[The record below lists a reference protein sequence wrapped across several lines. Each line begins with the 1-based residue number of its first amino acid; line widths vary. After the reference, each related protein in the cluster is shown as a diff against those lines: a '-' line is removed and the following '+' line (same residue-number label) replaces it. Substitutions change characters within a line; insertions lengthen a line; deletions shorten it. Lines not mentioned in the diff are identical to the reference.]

1 MNKILLLDLG
11 GTNLRYALSEVGS
24 AEVIDTKKIALD
36 TISNFDDYIEDL
48 VKKFN
53 IHSMIISAAGPK
65 VNGVISMT
73 NRDLV
78 IDEQALK
85 VKFNLHECVLLNDWE
100 SIGYSLSNIQD
111 VEIEFIKKGNPFN
124 SNTFFIGPGTGLGAA
139 LKVQDGQVI
148 PTEIGNTTGLTKS
161 LLNNYLIDDNFSK
174 FITLEDVVSG
184 SAISSIYEYKTGN
197 SITSEGV
204 IRLLKEGDKNAETV
218 IKGFT
223 KSLAEVISDMAL
235 TFIAGNGVYIAG
247 SLMRTIV
254 ELMDKDLFIE
264 HFIGSKKGIHL
275 ELLEKMPIGMINREH
290 ACLQGNLNFY
300 NLNIK

>member
-11 GTNLRYALSEVGS
+11 GTNLRYALSEEGS
-24 AEVIDTKKIALD
+24 TEVRDTKKIALD
-36 TISNFDDYIEDL
+36 TISNFDDFIEDL

-65 VNGVISMT
+65 VNRVISMT

-85 VKFNLHECVLLNDWE
+85 VKFNLHKCFLLNDWE
-100 SIGYSLSNIQD
+100 SIGYSLSNIKD
-111 VEIEFIKKGNPFN
+111 VEIELIKKGNPFN

-148 PTEIGNTTGLTKS
+148 PTEIGNTTGLTRS
-161 LLNNYLIDDNFSK
+161 LLNNYLIDDSPSK
-174 FITLEDVVSG
+174 FVTLEDVVSG
-184 SAISSIYEYKTGN
+184 SAISSIYKYKTGN
-197 SITSEGV
+197 SITSEEV
-204 IRLLKEGDKNAETV
+204 VKLLKEGDKDAESV
-218 IKGFT
+218 IAGFT

-235 TFIAGNGVYIAG
+235 TFISGNGVYIAG
-247 SLMRTIV
+247 GLMRTIV
-254 ELMDKDLFIE
+254 EFMDKDLFIE
-264 HFIGSKKGIHL
+264 HFTGSKKGIHL

>member
-11 GTNLRYALSEVGS
+11 GTNLRYAFSEEGS
-24 AEVIDTKKIALD
+24 AEVRDTKKIALD
-36 TISNFDDYIEDL
+36 TISNFDDFIEDL

-85 VKFNLHECVLLNDWE
+85 VKFNLHKCFLLNDWE
-100 SIGYSLSNIQD
+100 SIGYSLSNIKD
-111 VEIEFIKKGNPFN
+111 VEIELIKKGNPFN

-148 PTEIGNTTGLTKS
+148 PTEIGNTTGLTRS
-161 LLNNYLIDDNFSK
+161 LLNNYLIDDSPSK
-174 FITLEDVVSG
+174 FVTLEDVVSG

-197 SITSEGV
+197 SITSVEV
-204 IRLLKEGDKNAETV
+204 VKLLKEGDKDAESV
-218 IKGFT
+218 IAGFT

-235 TFIAGNGVYIAG
+235 TFISGNGVYIAG
-247 SLMRTIV
+247 GLMRTIV
-254 ELMDKDLFIE
+254 EFMDKDLFIE
-264 HFIGSKKGIHL
+264 HFTGSKKGIHL

>member
-11 GTNLRYALSEVGS
+11 GTNLRYALSKEGS
-24 AEVIDTKKIALD
+24 AEVMDTKKIALD
-36 TISNFDDYIEDL
+36 TILNFDDFIEDL

-53 IHSMIISAAGPK
+53 IDSMIISAAGPK

-111 VEIEFIKKGNPFN
+111 VEIELIKKGNPFN

-139 LKVQDGQVI
+139 LKVQDGKVI

-161 LLNNYLIDDNFSK
+161 LLNNYLIDESPSK

-204 IRLLKEGDKNAETV
+204 IKLLKEGDKHAETV

>member
-11 GTNLRYALSEVGS
+11 GTNLRYALSEEGS
-24 AEVIDTKKIALD
+24 TEVRDTKKIALD
-36 TISNFDDYIEDL
+36 TISNFDDFIEDL

-85 VKFNLHECVLLNDWE
+85 VKFNLHKCFLLNDWE

-111 VEIEFIKKGNPFN
+111 VEIELIKKGNPFN

-148 PTEIGNTTGLTKS
+148 PTEIGNTTGLTRS
-161 LLNNYLIDDNFSK
+161 LLNNYLIDDGPSK
-174 FITLEDVVSG
+174 FVTLEDVVSG

-197 SITSEGV
+197 SITSEEV
-204 IRLLKEGDKNAETV
+204 VKLLKEGDKDAESV
-218 IKGFT
+218 IAGFT

-235 TFIAGNGVYIAG
+235 TFISGNGVYIAG
-247 SLMRTIV
+247 GLMRTIV
-254 ELMDKDLFIE
+254 EFMDKDLFIE
-264 HFIGSKKGIHL
+264 HFTGSKKGIHL

>member
-11 GTNLRYALSEVGS
+11 GTNLRYALSKEGS
-24 AEVIDTKKIALD
+24 AEVMDTKKIALD
-36 TISNFDDYIEDL
+36 TILNFDDFIEDL

-53 IHSMIISAAGPK
+53 INSMIISAAGPK

-85 VKFNLHECVLLNDWE
+85 VKFNLHVCVLLNDWE

-111 VEIEFIKKGNPFN
+111 VEIELIKKGNPFN

-139 LKVQDGQVI
+139 LKVQDGKVI

-161 LLNNYLIDDNFSK
+161 LLNNYLIDESPSK

-197 SITSEGV
+197 SITSEV
-204 IRLLKEGDKNAETV
+204 VVKLLKEGDKDAESV
-218 IKGFT
+218 INGFT

-235 TFIAGNGVYIAG
+235 TFISGNGIYIAG

-254 ELMDKDLFIE
+254 EFMDKDLFIE

-300 NLNIK
+300 NQNIK

>member
-11 GTNLRYALSEVGS
+11 GTNLRYALFEEGS
-24 AEVIDTKKIALD
+24 AEVRDTKKIALD
-36 TISNFDDYIEDL
+36 TISNFDDFIEDL

-85 VKFNLHECVLLNDWE
+85 VKFNLHKCFLLNDWE
-100 SIGYSLSNIQD
+100 SIGYSLSNIKD
-111 VEIEFIKKGNPFN
+111 VEIELIKKGNPFN

-148 PTEIGNTTGLTKS
+148 PTEIGNTTGLTRS
-161 LLNNYLIDDNFSK
+161 LLNNYLIDDSPSK
-174 FITLEDVVSG
+174 FVTLEDVVSG

-197 SITSEGV
+197 SITSEEV
-204 IRLLKEGDKNAETV
+204 VKLLKEGDKDAESV
-218 IKGFT
+218 IAGFT

-235 TFIAGNGVYIAG
+235 TFISGNGVYIAG
-247 SLMRTIV
+247 GLMRTIV
-254 ELMDKDLFIE
+254 EFMDKDLFIE
-264 HFIGSKKGIHL
+264 HFTGSKKGIHL

>member
-11 GTNLRYALSEVGS
+11 GTNLRYALSEEGS
-24 AEVIDTKKIALD
+24 TEVRDTKKIALD
-36 TISNFDDYIEDL
+36 TISNFDDFIEDL

-85 VKFNLHECVLLNDWE
+85 VKFNLHKCFLLNDWE
-100 SIGYSLSNIQD
+100 SIGYSLSNIKD
-111 VEIEFIKKGNPFN
+111 VEIELIKKGNPFN

-148 PTEIGNTTGLTKS
+148 PTEIGNTTGLTRS
-161 LLNNYLIDDNFSK
+161 LLNNYLIDDSPSK
-174 FITLEDVVSG
+174 FVTLEDVVSG

-197 SITSEGV
+197 SITSEEV
-204 IRLLKEGDKNAETV
+204 VKLLKEGDKDAESV
-218 IKGFT
+218 IAGFT

-247 SLMRTIV
+247 GLMRTIV
-254 ELMDKDLFIE
+254 EFMDKDLFIE
-264 HFIGSKKGIHL
+264 HFTGSKKGIHL

>member
-1 MNKILLLDLG
+1 
-11 GTNLRYALSEVGS
+11 
-24 AEVIDTKKIALD
+24 
-36 TISNFDDYIEDL
+36 
-48 VKKFN
+48 
-53 IHSMIISAAGPK
+53 
-65 VNGVISMT
+65 
-73 NRDLV
+73 
-78 IDEQALK
+78 
-85 VKFNLHECVLLNDWE
+85 LLNDWE

-111 VEIEFIKKGNPFN
+111 VEIELIKKGNPFN

-139 LKVQDGQVI
+139 LKVQDGKVI

-161 LLNNYLIDDNFSK
+161 LLNNYLIDESPSK
-174 FITLEDVVSG
+174 FITLEDVISG

-204 IRLLKEGDKNAETV
+204 VKLLKEGDKDAESV
-218 IKGFT
+218 INGFT

-235 TFIAGNGVYIAG
+235 TFISGNGIYIAG

-254 ELMDKDLFIE
+254 EFMDKDLFIE

-300 NLNIK
+300 NQNIK

>member
-11 GTNLRYALSEVGS
+11 GTNLRYALSKEGS
-24 AEVIDTKKIALD
+24 AEVMDTKKIALD
-36 TISNFDDYIEDL
+36 TILNFDDFIEDL

-53 IHSMIISAAGPK
+53 IDSMIISAAGPK

-111 VEIEFIKKGNPFN
+111 VEIELIKKGNPFN

-139 LKVQDGQVI
+139 LKVQDGKVI

-161 LLNNYLIDDNFSK
+161 LLNNYLIDESPSK

-204 IRLLKEGDKNAETV
+204 VKLLKEGDKDAESV
-218 IKGFT
+218 INGFT

-235 TFIAGNGVYIAG
+235 TFISGNGIYIAG

-254 ELMDKDLFIE
+254 EFMDKDLFIE

-300 NLNIK
+300 NQNIK

>member
-11 GTNLRYALSEVGS
+11 GTNLRYALSKEGS
-24 AEVIDTKKIALD
+24 AEVMDTKKIALD
-36 TISNFDDYIEDL
+36 TILNFDDFIEDL

-53 IHSMIISAAGPK
+53 INSMIISAAGPK

-111 VEIEFIKKGNPFN
+111 VEIELIKKGNPFN

-139 LKVQDGQVI
+139 LKVQDGKVI

-161 LLNNYLIDDNFSK
+161 LLNNYLIDESPSK

-204 IRLLKEGDKNAETV
+204 VKLLKEGDKDAESV
-218 IKGFT
+218 INGFT

-235 TFIAGNGVYIAG
+235 TFISGNGIYIAG

-254 ELMDKDLFIE
+254 EFMDKDLFIE

-300 NLNIK
+300 NQNIK

>member
-11 GTNLRYALSEVGS
+11 GTNLRYAFSKEGS
-24 AEVIDTKKIALD
+24 AEVRDTKKIALD
-36 TISNFDDYIEDL
+36 TISNFDDFIEDL

-85 VKFNLHECVLLNDWE
+85 VKFNLHKCFLLNDWE

-111 VEIEFIKKGNPFN
+111 VEIELIKKGNPFN

-148 PTEIGNTTGLTKS
+148 PTEIGNTTGLTRS
-161 LLNNYLIDDNFSK
+161 LLNNYLIDDSPSK
-174 FITLEDVVSG
+174 FVTLEDVVSG

-197 SITSEGV
+197 SITSEEV
-204 IRLLKEGDKNAETV
+204 VKLLKEGDKDAESV
-218 IKGFT
+218 IAGFT

-235 TFIAGNGVYIAG
+235 TFISGNGVYIAG
-247 SLMRTIV
+247 GLMRTIV
-254 ELMDKDLFIE
+254 EFMDKDLFIE
-264 HFIGSKKGIHL
+264 HFTGSKKGIHL

>member
-11 GTNLRYALSEVGS
+11 GTNLRYALSKEGS
-24 AEVIDTKKIALD
+24 AEVMDTKKIALD
-36 TISNFDDYIEDL
+36 TILNFDDFIEDL

-53 IHSMIISAAGPK
+53 INSMIISAAGPK

-111 VEIEFIKKGNPFN
+111 VEIELIKKGNPFN

-139 LKVQDGQVI
+139 LKVQDGKVI

-161 LLNNYLIDDNFSK
+161 LLNNYLIDESPSK
-174 FITLEDVVSG
+174 FITLEDVISG

-204 IRLLKEGDKNAETV
+204 VKLLKEGDKDAESV
-218 IKGFT
+218 INGFT

-235 TFIAGNGVYIAG
+235 TFISGNGIYIAG

-254 ELMDKDLFIE
+254 EFMDKDLFIE

-300 NLNIK
+300 NQNIK

>member
-11 GTNLRYALSEVGS
+11 GTNLRYALSKEGS
-24 AEVIDTKKIALD
+24 AEVMDTKKIALD
-36 TISNFDDYIEDL
+36 TILNFDDFIEDL

-53 IHSMIISAAGPK
+53 INSMIISAAGPK

-85 VKFNLHECVLLNDWE
+85 VKFNLHVCVLLNDWE

-111 VEIEFIKKGNPFN
+111 VEIELIKKGNPFN

-139 LKVQDGQVI
+139 LKVQDGKVI

-161 LLNNYLIDDNFSK
+161 LLNNYLIDESPSK

-204 IRLLKEGDKNAETV
+204 VKLLKEGDKDAESV
-218 IKGFT
+218 INGFT

-235 TFIAGNGVYIAG
+235 TFISGNGIYIAG

-254 ELMDKDLFIE
+254 EFMDKDLFIE

>member
-11 GTNLRYALSEVGS
+11 GTNLRYALSEEGS
-24 AEVIDTKKIALD
+24 TEVRDTKKIALD
-36 TISNFDDYIEDL
+36 TISNFDDFIEDL

-85 VKFNLHECVLLNDWE
+85 VKFNLHKCFLLNDWE

-111 VEIEFIKKGNPFN
+111 VEIELIKKGNPFN

-148 PTEIGNTTGLTKS
+148 PTEIGNTTGLTRS
-161 LLNNYLIDDNFSK
+161 LLNNYLIYDSPSK
-174 FITLEDVVSG
+174 FVTLEDVVSG

-197 SITSEGV
+197 SITSEEV
-204 IRLLKEGDKNAETV
+204 VKLLKEGDKDAESV
-218 IKGFT
+218 IAGFT

-235 TFIAGNGVYIAG
+235 TFISGNGVYIAG
-247 SLMRTIV
+247 GLMRTIV
-254 ELMDKDLFIE
+254 EFMDKDLFIE
-264 HFIGSKKGIHL
+264 HFTGSKKGIHL

>member
-11 GTNLRYALSEVGS
+11 GTNLRYALSEEGS
-24 AEVIDTKKIALD
+24 TEVRDTKKIALD
-36 TISNFDDYIEDL
+36 TISNFDDFIEDL

-85 VKFNLHECVLLNDWE
+85 VKFNLHKCFLLNDWE
-100 SIGYSLSNIQD
+100 SIGYSLSNIKD
-111 VEIEFIKKGNPFN
+111 VEIELIKKGNPFN

-148 PTEIGNTTGLTKS
+148 PTEIGNTTGLTRS
-161 LLNNYLIDDNFSK
+161 LLNNYLIDDGPSK
-174 FITLEDVVSG
+174 FVTLEDVVSG

-197 SITSEGV
+197 SITSEEV
-204 IRLLKEGDKNAETV
+204 VKLLKEGDKDAESV
-218 IKGFT
+218 IAGFT

-235 TFIAGNGVYIAG
+235 TFISGNGVYIAG
-247 SLMRTIV
+247 GLMRTIV
-254 ELMDKDLFIE
+254 EFMDKDLFIE
-264 HFIGSKKGIHL
+264 HFTGSKKGIHL

>member
-11 GTNLRYALSEVGS
+11 GTNLRYALSEEGS
-24 AEVIDTKKIALD
+24 TEVRDTKKIALD
-36 TISNFDDYIEDL
+36 TISNFDDFIEDL

-85 VKFNLHECVLLNDWE
+85 VKFNLHKCFLLNDWE
-100 SIGYSLSNIQD
+100 SIGYSLSNIKD
-111 VEIEFIKKGNPFN
+111 VEIELIKKGNPFN

-148 PTEIGNTTGLTKS
+148 PTEIGNTTGLTRS
-161 LLNNYLIDDNFSK
+161 LLNNYLIDDSPSK
-174 FITLEDVVSG
+174 FVTLEDVVSG

-197 SITSEGV
+197 SITSEEV
-204 IRLLKEGDKNAETV
+204 VKLLKEGDKDAESV
-218 IKGFT
+218 IAGFT

-235 TFIAGNGVYIAG
+235 TFISGNGIYIAG

-254 ELMDKDLFIE
+254 EFMDKDLFIE

-300 NLNIK
+300 NQNIK

>member
-11 GTNLRYALSEVGS
+11 GTNLRYALSIEGS
-24 AEVIDTKKIALD
+24 AEVMDTKKIALD
-36 TISNFDDYIEDL
+36 TILNFDDFIEDL

-53 IHSMIISAAGPK
+53 INSMIISAAGPK

-111 VEIEFIKKGNPFN
+111 VEIELIKKGNPFN

-139 LKVQDGQVI
+139 LKVQDGKVI

-161 LLNNYLIDDNFSK
+161 LLNNYLIDESPSK

-204 IRLLKEGDKNAETV
+204 VKLLKEGDKDAESV
-218 IKGFT
+218 INGFT

-235 TFIAGNGVYIAG
+235 TFISGNGIYIAG

-254 ELMDKDLFIE
+254 EFMDKDLFIE
-264 HFIGSKKGIHL
+264 HFIGLKKGIHL

-300 NLNIK
+300 NQNIK

>member
-11 GTNLRYALSEVGS
+11 GTNLRYALSKEGS
-24 AEVIDTKKIALD
+24 AEVMDTKKIALD
-36 TISNFDDYIEDL
+36 TILNFDDFIEDL

-53 IHSMIISAAGPK
+53 IDSMIISAAGPK

-111 VEIEFIKKGNPFN
+111 VEIELIKKGNPFN

-139 LKVQDGQVI
+139 LKVQDGKVI

-161 LLNNYLIDDNFSK
+161 LLNNYLIDDNFNK

-204 IRLLKEGDKNAETV
+204 IKLLKEGDKHAETV

-247 SLMRTIV
+247 GLMRTIV
-254 ELMDKDLFIE
+254 EFMDKDLFIE
-264 HFIGSKKGIHL
+264 HFTGSKKGIHL

>member
-11 GTNLRYALSEVGS
+11 GTNLRYALSKEGS
-24 AEVIDTKKIALD
+24 AEVMDTKKIALD
-36 TISNFDDYIEDL
+36 TILNFDDFIEDL

-53 IHSMIISAAGPK
+53 INSMIISAAGPK

-111 VEIEFIKKGNPFN
+111 VEIELIKKGNPFN

-139 LKVQDGQVI
+139 LKVQDGKVI

-161 LLNNYLIDDNFSK
+161 LLNNYLIDESPSK

-197 SITSEGV
+197 SITSEV
-204 IRLLKEGDKNAETV
+204 VVKLLKEGDKDAESV
-218 IKGFT
+218 INGFT

-235 TFIAGNGVYIAG
+235 TFISGNGIYIAG

-254 ELMDKDLFIE
+254 EFMDKDLFIE

-300 NLNIK
+300 NQNIK

>member
-11 GTNLRYALSEVGS
+11 GTNLRYALSKEGS
-24 AEVIDTKKIALD
+24 AEAMDTKKIALD
-36 TISNFDDYIEDL
+36 TILNFDDFIEDL

-53 IHSMIISAAGPK
+53 INSMIISAAGPK

-85 VKFNLHECVLLNDWE
+85 VKFNLHVCVLLNDWE

-111 VEIEFIKKGNPFN
+111 VEIELIKKGNPFN

-139 LKVQDGQVI
+139 LKVQDGKVI

-161 LLNNYLIDDNFSK
+161 LLNNYLIDESPSK

-204 IRLLKEGDKNAETV
+204 VKLLKEGDKDAESV
-218 IKGFT
+218 INGFT

-235 TFIAGNGVYIAG
+235 TFISGNGIYIAG

-254 ELMDKDLFIE
+254 EFMDKDLFIE

-300 NLNIK
+300 NQNIK

>member
-1 MNKILLLDLG
+1 
-11 GTNLRYALSEVGS
+11 
-24 AEVIDTKKIALD
+24 
-36 TISNFDDYIEDL
+36 
-48 VKKFN
+48 
-53 IHSMIISAAGPK
+53 MIISAAGPK

-85 VKFNLHECVLLNDWE
+85 VKFNLHKCFLLNDWE

-111 VEIEFIKKGNPFN
+111 VEIELIKKGNPFN

-148 PTEIGNTTGLTKS
+148 PTEIGNTTGLTRS
-161 LLNNYLIDDNFSK
+161 LLNNYLIDDSPSK
-174 FITLEDVVSG
+174 FVTLEDVVSG

-197 SITSEGV
+197 SITSEEV
-204 IRLLKEGDKNAETV
+204 VKLLKEGDKDAESV
-218 IKGFT
+218 IAGFT

-235 TFIAGNGVYIAG
+235 TFISGNGVYIAG
-247 SLMRTIV
+247 GLMRTIV
-254 ELMDKDLFIE
+254 EFMDKDLFIE
-264 HFIGSKKGIHL
+264 HFTGSKKGIHL

>member
-1 MNKILLLDLG
+1 M
-11 GTNLRYALSEVGS
+11 
-24 AEVIDTKKIALD
+24 DTKKIALD
-36 TISNFDDYIEDL
+36 TILNFDDFIEDL

-53 IHSMIISAAGPK
+53 IDSMIISAAGPK

-85 VKFNLHECVLLNDWE
+85 VKFNLHDCYLLNDWE

-111 VEIEFIKKGNPFN
+111 IEIEFIKKGYPFN

-139 LKVQDGQVI
+139 LKVHDGQVI
-148 PTEIGNTTGLTKS
+148 PTEIGNTTGLTES
-161 LLNNYLIDDNFSK
+161 LLNNYLIDESPSK

-204 IRLLKEGDKNAETV
+204 VKLLKEGDKDAESV
-218 IKGFT
+218 INGFT

-235 TFIAGNGVYIAG
+235 TFISGNGIYIAG

-254 ELMDKDLFIE
+254 EFMDKDLFIE

-300 NLNIK
+300 NQNIK

>member
-11 GTNLRYALSEVGS
+11 GTNLRYALSKEGS
-24 AEVIDTKKIALD
+24 AEVMDTKKIALD
-36 TISNFDDYIEDL
+36 TILNFDDFIEDL

-53 IHSMIISAAGPK
+53 INSMIISAAGPK

-85 VKFNLHECVLLNDWE
+85 VKFNLHVCVLLNDWE

-111 VEIEFIKKGNPFN
+111 VEIELIKKGNPFN

-139 LKVQDGQVI
+139 LKVQDGKVI

-161 LLNNYLIDDNFSK
+161 LLNNYLIDESPSK

-204 IRLLKEGDKNAETV
+204 VKLLKEGDKDAESV
-218 IKGFT
+218 INGFT

-235 TFIAGNGVYIAG
+235 TFISGNGIYIAG

-254 ELMDKDLFIE
+254 EFMDKDLFIE

-300 NLNIK
+300 NQNIK

>member
-11 GTNLRYALSEVGS
+11 GTNLRYALSKEGS
-24 AEVIDTKKIALD
+24 AEVMDTKKIALD
-36 TISNFDDYIEDL
+36 TILNFDDFIEDL

-53 IHSMIISAAGPK
+53 INSMIISAAGPK

-111 VEIEFIKKGNPFN
+111 VEIELIKKGNPFN

-139 LKVQDGQVI
+139 LKVQDGKVI

-161 LLNNYLIDDNFSK
+161 LLNNYLIDDNFNK

-204 IRLLKEGDKNAETV
+204 VKLLKEGDKDAESV
-218 IKGFT
+218 INGFT

-235 TFIAGNGVYIAG
+235 TFISGNGIYIAG

-254 ELMDKDLFIE
+254 EFMDKDLFIE

-300 NLNIK
+300 NQNIK

>member
-24 AEVIDTKKIALD
+24 AEVMDTKKIALD

-184 SAISSIYEYKTGN
+184 SAISSIYEYKSGN

-204 IRLLKEGDKNAETV
+204 IRLLKEGDKDAETV

-264 HFIGSKKGIHL
+264 HFIG
-275 ELLEKMPIGMINREH
+275 
-290 ACLQGNLNFY
+290 Q
-300 NLNIK
+300 

>member
-1 MNKILLLDLG
+1 MNKLLLLDLG
-11 GTNLRYALSEVGS
+11 GTNLRYALSEEGS
-24 AEVIDTKKIALD
+24 TEVRDTKKIALD
-36 TISNFDDYIEDL
+36 TISNFDDFIEDL
-48 VKKFN
+48 IKKFN

-78 IDEQALK
+78 IDEKALK
-85 VKFNLHECVLLNDWE
+85 VKFNLHKCFLLNDWE

-111 VEIEFIKKGNPFN
+111 VEIELIKKGNPFN

-139 LKVQDGQVI
+139 LKVQNGQVI
-148 PTEIGNTTGLTKS
+148 PTEIGNTTGLTGS
-161 LLNNYLIDDNFSK
+161 LLNNYLIDDSPSK
-174 FITLEDVVSG
+174 FVTLEDVVSG

-204 IRLLKEGDKNAETV
+204 VKLLKEGDKDAESV
-218 IKGFT
+218 IAGFT

-247 SLMRTIV
+247 GLMRTIV
-254 ELMDKDLFIE
+254 EFMNKDLFIE

>member
-11 GTNLRYALSEVGS
+11 GTNLRYALSEEGS
-24 AEVIDTKKIALD
+24 TEVRDTKKIALD
-36 TISNFDDYIEDL
+36 TISNFDDFIEDL

-85 VKFNLHECVLLNDWE
+85 VKFNLHKCFLLNDWE
-100 SIGYSLSNIQD
+100 SIGYSLSNIKD
-111 VEIEFIKKGNPFN
+111 VEIELIKKGNPFN

-148 PTEIGNTTGLTKS
+148 PTEIGNTTGLTRS
-161 LLNNYLIDDNFSK
+161 LLNNYLIDDSPSK
-174 FITLEDVVSG
+174 FVTLEDVVSG

-197 SITSEGV
+197 SITSEEV
-204 IRLLKEGDKNAETV
+204 VKLLKEGDKDAESV
-218 IKGFT
+218 IAGFT

-235 TFIAGNGVYIAG
+235 TFISGNGVYIAG
-247 SLMRTIV
+247 GLMRTIV
-254 ELMDKDLFIE
+254 EFMDKDLFIE
-264 HFIGSKKGIHL
+264 HFTGSKKGIHL